1 MLTNSH
7 DYLRPA
13 NEAERIYLES
23 LVQEDFSWCH
33 PGETLDD
40 LRRRAPFS
48 REDQGLLREW
58 MEFAAA
64 RAAMRGAAAPA
75 GAPLAEAAEQR
86 RPAGLSLSCAKFPQ
100 LAARQA

>member
-13 NEAERIYLES
+13 DEAERIYLES

-33 PGETLDD
+33 PGETFQD

-48 REDQGLLREW
+48 KEDQGLLREW
-58 MEFAAA
+58 MEVAAL
-64 RAAMRGAAAPA
+64 RAAMRRAAAQA
-75 GAPLAEAAEQR
+75 ESQFAEAAE
-86 RPAGLSLSCAKFPQ
+86 
-100 LAARQA
+100 

>member
-13 NEAERIYLES
+13 DEAERIYLES
-23 LVQEDFSWCH
+23 LVREDFSWCH

-58 MEFAAA
+58 MEFAVM
-64 RAAMRGAAAPA
+64 RAAS
-75 GAPLAEAAEQR
+75 AEPPPRPERRLPR
-86 RPAGLSLSCAKFPQ
+86 RPNSANCLSDRIIAGVG
-100 LAARQA
+100 